1 MTFDDDE
8 EEEEEDSDDDDVLM
22 LVTSAVQCNAQIP
35 VIAMALIQEAE
46 QHSWQRS
53 RRQRTAQEMATAPR
67 ILRNPTLFD
76 ERLKWDVFIRR
87 FGGRAEFKIH
97 LRMLSDSFTKLLSR
111 HIRPSLEVDAEM
123 ARKRGGKIHPE
134 LCLYACLRFL
144 AGGSYS
150 DLRFFTGMNNVLS
163 TTSMPV
169 VDTALLANRFTVAA
183 L

>member
-1 MTFDDDE
+1 MTFDE
-8 EEEEEDSDDDDVLM
+8 EQEDSDDDDVLM

-35 VIAMALIQEAE
+35 VVAIMAIIQEAE
-46 QHSWQRS
+46 QHSWRRS
-53 RRQRTAQEMATAPR
+53 RRQRTAHEMATAPR

-76 ERLKWDVFIRR
+76 ECLKWEVFIRR

-144 AGGSYS
+144 VGGSYS
-150 DLRFFTGMNNVLS
+150 DIRFFTGINNVLL

-169 VDTALLANRFTVAA
+169 VGTPLLAYHFTVAA